1 VFLSVI
7 PGVVVAGVVAG
18 IPIARLRAAL
28 APVPDE
34 GIEPVP
40 VWAAAM
46 LALGAA
52 ALQLAGQRL
61 DLWSVGLLV
70 GAVVLLVVSFP
81 RVMPARSTARPGLW
95 TVIAVRGLAAGA
107 FFGAEAFTPLM
118 LIETRGLELLWA
130 GAALTIG
137 SLGWT
142 FGSWLQARPWVALRR
157 DQLLQIGALALVLG
171 VGLVAVSA
179 VFPALSLVV
188 PAIAWVIAGFG
199 MGLVVP
205 VTTLAT
211 IHLSVEAEQGR
222 NQSSL
227 QVSEALGNSVF
238 SGVAGTVFASLY
250 GMVAVSLTFGA
261 VLGTMAVVGVALV
274 LTSLRLVPLRNEASS
289 RVGA

>member
-1 VFLSVI
+1 
-7 PGVVVAGVVAG
+7 
-18 IPIARLRAAL
+18 
-28 APVPDE
+28 
-34 GIEPVP
+34 
-40 VWAAAM
+40 
-46 LALGAA
+46 
-52 ALQLAGQRL
+52 LAGQRL